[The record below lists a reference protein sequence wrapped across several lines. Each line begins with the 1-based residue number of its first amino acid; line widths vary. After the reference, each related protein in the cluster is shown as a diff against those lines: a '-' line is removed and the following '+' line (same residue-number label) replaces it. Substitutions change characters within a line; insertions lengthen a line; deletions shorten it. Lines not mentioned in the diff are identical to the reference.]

1 MCAWINGS
9 LEKCKSYKSAQPPP
23 PHRLYFLLLRVICIL
38 ALSQFN
44 KFDIIMRMNGD
55 ESFDVIS

>member
-9 LEKCKSYKSAQPPP
+9 LEKCKSYKSAQPP
-23 PHRLYFLLLRVICIL
+23 RLYFLLLRVICIL